1 MKLFTFQAMK
11 YTIEH
16 IANRSAKYMSKI
28 CLHGQKLQQ
37 GSIGSVVNRG
47 WGRRLGN
54 KGIMVKL
61 RIVVYY

>member
-1 MKLFTFQAMK
+1 MKDMQNSLFWCKFT
-11 YTIEH
+11 
-16 IANRSAKYMSKI
+16 KYMSKI